1 MKIDPRREIIRK
13 AQGIVSADIGR
24 HLRDRKANKA
34 TKKDEAAYIE
44 DMRAL
49 ASNLRNVADRLSSKA
64 DEMHEHY
71 AEGRTARLS
80 IAKQEAERI
89 VSEARVFL
97 LKGK

>member
-13 AQGIVSADIGR
+13 AQCIVSADIGR

-64 DEMHEHY
+64 DEMHDMPKGE
-71 AEGRTARLS
+71 RLAS
-80 IAKQEAERI
+80 LSRSKKP
-89 VSEARVFL
+89 SESCPRREPFFSR
-97 LKGK
+97 